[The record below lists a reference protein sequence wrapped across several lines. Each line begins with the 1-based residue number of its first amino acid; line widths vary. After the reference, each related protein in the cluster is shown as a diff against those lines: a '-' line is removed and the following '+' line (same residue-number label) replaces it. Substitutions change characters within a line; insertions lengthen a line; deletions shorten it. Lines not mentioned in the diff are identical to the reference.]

1 VATTL
6 PIFQPTPIF
15 KDRTDYRQVLIRE
28 MDAGKIP
35 LSLGRDC
42 PVKCEFCYE
51 LDHSYRETL
60 DPPKTS
66 DEDWKFILE
75 YISRK
80 PTDPTQF
87 WCLGGNEFMEW
98 TDLFLH
104 PKAMEWVEDFL
115 KYTDKSI
122 QFFTVG
128 FVHVPKIHQLAAQ
141 YPGRINFELSVITLS
156 DYRQRLMPHAP
167 SVKHLMKV
175 LDGPAVSSANF
186 YAFDQYTMSKDAAT
200 ISAINQQC
208 VLWMGTLTPVRG
220 LKEETA
226 SLMRQGRKFLPEE
239 ATRIYHL
246 GLPNLQTI
254 HTESYTT
261 AFLSRRRIVSLFD
274 SLELQ
279 KKDTVV
285 MAGSVHK
292 ILTMFR
298 KNRAKF
304 LYVPNALL
312 SGDSDCTVLLTF
324 DDIARRLTTEKVVH
338 VPKCI
343 MQSGRGPY
351 TDITGVSLEQ
361 LTLKVLLPVWLT
373 AVLLAATL
381 PRSMSVGAVVTLQVL
396 VIVILT
402 RKVGAGVTV
411 SACAAP
417 RVAPRAMMASLARSC
432 LFMMCRLSCGM
443 PRGLKGRVNES
454 GGATTMNRKVVI
466 AVGANLRSEY
476 PWQTSF

>member
-1 VATTL
+1 MLQAA
-6 PIFQPTPIF
+6 PIFTR
-15 KDRTDYRQVLIRE
+15 KDYRDVLRRE

-60 DPPKTS
+60 DPPKTT
-66 DEDWKFILE
+66 DEDWKFILD
-75 YISRK
+75 YISKK
-80 PTDPTQF
+80 PTDPKQF

-128 FVHVPKIHQLAAQ
+128 FVHVPKIHQLVAQ

-186 YAFDQYTMSKDAAT
+186 YSFDAHTMSKDAAT
-200 ISAINQQC
+200 ISAINQKC

-226 SLMRQGRKFLPEE
+226 GLMRQGRKHLAGE
-239 ATRIYHL
+239 ALRIYDAA
-246 GLPNLQTI
+246 LPNLQTI
-254 HTESYTT
+254 HTEAYIT
-261 AFLSRRRIVSLFD
+261 AFLSRKRIVSLFD
-274 SLELQ
+274 SLELE
-279 KKDTVV
+279 KKDTLVT
-285 MAGSVHK
+285 GWSVSK
-292 ILTMFR
+292 ILSMYR
-298 KNRAKF
+298 KNKARV
-304 LYVPNALL
+304 LYVPNAML

-324 DDIARRLTTEKVVH
+324 DDIARRLTTEKIIH

-351 TDITGVSLEQ
+351 SDITGVTLEQ
-361 LTLKVLLPVWLT
+361 FTEKTGVKVKVLHKVDTRFANEQLYRNGSLQNYIENYVRNPMT
-373 AVLLAATL
+373 QAYEAL
-381 PRSMSVGAVVTLQVL
+381 PRPA
-396 VIVILT
+396 
-402 RKVGAGVTV
+402 
-411 SACAAP
+411 
-417 RVAPRAMMASLARSC
+417 
-432 LFMMCRLSCGM
+432 
-443 PRGLKGRVNES
+443 
-454 GGATTMNRKVVI
+454 
-466 AVGANLRSEY
+466 
-476 PWQTSF
+476 

>member
-1 VATTL
+1 MLQAA
-6 PIFQPTPIF
+6 PIFA
-15 KDRTDYRQVLIRE
+15 KKDYREVLRRE

-66 DEDWKFILE
+66 DEDWKYILD
-75 YISRK
+75 YISKK
-80 PTDPTQF
+80 PTDPKQF

-128 FVHVPKIHQLAAQ
+128 FVHVPKIHQLVAQ

-156 DYRQRLMPHAP
+156 EYRQRLMPHAP

-186 YAFDQYTMSKDAAT
+186 YSFDANTMSKDAVE
-200 ISAINQQC
+200 ISKINQKC

-226 SLMRQGRKFLPEE
+226 GLMRQGRKHLAEE
-239 ATRIYHL
+239 ALRIYDAA
-246 GLPNLQTI
+246 LPNLQTI
-254 HTESYTT
+254 HTEAYIT
-261 AFLSRRRIVSLFD
+261 AFLSRKRIISLFD
-274 SLELQ
+274 SLELE
-279 KKDTVV
+279 KKDTLVT
-285 MAGSVHK
+285 GWSVSK
-292 ILTMFR
+292 ILSMYR
-298 KNRAKF
+298 KNKARV
-304 LYVPNALL
+304 LYVPNAML

-324 DDIARRLTTEKVVH
+324 DDIARRLTTEKMIH

-351 TDITGVSLEQ
+351 SDITGVTLEQ
-361 LTLKVLLPVWLT
+361 FTEKTGVKVKVLHKVDTRFANEQLYRNGSLQNYVENYIRNPMT
-373 AVLLAATL
+373 QAYEAL
-381 PRSMSVGAVVTLQVL
+381 PRPA
-396 VIVILT
+396 
-402 RKVGAGVTV
+402 
-411 SACAAP
+411 
-417 RVAPRAMMASLARSC
+417 
-432 LFMMCRLSCGM
+432 
-443 PRGLKGRVNES
+443 
-454 GGATTMNRKVVI
+454 
-466 AVGANLRSEY
+466 
-476 PWQTSF
+476 

>member
-1 VATTL
+1 MLQAA
-6 PIFQPTPIF
+6 PIFT
-15 KDRTDYRQVLIRE
+15 KNDYRDVLRRE

-60 DPPKTS
+60 DPPKTT
-66 DEDWKFILE
+66 DEDWKYILD
-75 YISRK
+75 YISKK
-80 PTDPTQF
+80 PTDPKQF

-128 FVHVPKIHQLAAQ
+128 FVHVPKIHQLVAQ

-186 YAFDQYTMSKDAAT
+186 YAFDTNTMSKDAVE
-200 ISAINQQC
+200 ISRINQKC

-226 SLMRQGRKFLPEE
+226 GLMRQGRKHLAEE
-239 ATRIYHL
+239 ALRIYDAA
-246 GLPNLQTI
+246 LPNLQTI
-254 HTESYTT
+254 HTEAYIT
-261 AFLSRRRIVSLFD
+261 AFLSRKRIVSLFD
-274 SLELQ
+274 SLELE
-279 KKDTVV
+279 KKDTLVT
-285 MAGSVHK
+285 GWSVSK
-292 ILTMFR
+292 ILSMYR
-298 KNRAKF
+298 KNKARV
-304 LYVPNALL
+304 LYVPNAML

-324 DDIARRLTTEKVVH
+324 DDIARRLTTEKMIH

-351 TDITGVSLEQ
+351 TDITGVTLEQ
-361 LTLKVLLPVWLT
+361 FTEKTGVKVKVLHKVDTRFANEQLYRNGSLQNYVENYVRNPLVQSYE
-373 AVLLAATL
+373 AL
-381 PRSMSVGAVVTLQVL
+381 PRPA
-396 VIVILT
+396 
-402 RKVGAGVTV
+402 
-411 SACAAP
+411 
-417 RVAPRAMMASLARSC
+417 
-432 LFMMCRLSCGM
+432 
-443 PRGLKGRVNES
+443 
-454 GGATTMNRKVVI
+454 
-466 AVGANLRSEY
+466 
-476 PWQTSF
+476 

>member
-1 VATTL
+1 MPTVL
-6 PIFQPTPIF
+6 PILQAAPLFT
-15 KDRTDYRQVLIRE
+15 KNDYREVLRRE

-51 LDHSYRETL
+51 LDHSYRETQ

-66 DEDWKFILE
+66 DEDWKYILD
-75 YISRK
+75 YIGRK
-80 PTDPTQF
+80 PTNPKQF

-115 KYTDKSI
+115 KHTDKSI

-128 FVHVPKIHQLAAQ
+128 FVHVPKIHQLVAQ

-186 YAFDQYTMSKDAAT
+186 YAFDAYTMSKDAAL
-200 ISAINQQC
+200 ISSINPKC

-220 LKEETA
+220 LKDDTA
-226 SLMRQGRKFLPEE
+226 GLMRQGRKYLAEE
-239 ATRIYHL
+239 AQRIYDA

-254 HTESYTT
+254 HTEAYTT

-274 SLELQ
+274 SLELD
-279 KKDTVV
+279 KKDTLVT
-285 MAGSVHK
+285 AWSVYK
-292 ILTMFR
+292 ILTMYR
-298 KNRAKF
+298 KNRARF
-304 LYVPNALL
+304 LYVPNTML

-324 DDIARRLTTEKVVH
+324 DDIARRLTTQKVVH
-338 VPKCI
+338 IPKCI

-351 TDITGVSLEQ
+351 SDITGVTLEQ
-361 LTLKVLLPVWLT
+361 FMKKT
-373 AVLLAATL
+373 
-381 PRSMSVGAVVTLQVL
+381 
-396 VIVILT
+396 
-402 RKVGAGVTV
+402 GVTV
-411 SACAAP
+411 KVLHKIDTRFANEQLYKHGSLQNYVESYVRSPMREAYEAVP
-417 RVAPRAMMASLARSC
+417 RPA
-432 LFMMCRLSCGM
+432 
-443 PRGLKGRVNES
+443 
-454 GGATTMNRKVVI
+454 
-466 AVGANLRSEY
+466 
-476 PWQTSF
+476 W

>member
-1 VATTL
+1 MPMPLPMLQAA
-6 PIFQPTPIF
+6 PIFTR
-15 KDRTDYRQVLIRE
+15 KDYRDVLRRE

-60 DPPKTS
+60 DPPKTT
-66 DEDWKFILE
+66 DEDWKFILD
-75 YISRK
+75 YISKK
-80 PTDPTQF
+80 PTDPKQF

-128 FVHVPKIHQLAAQ
+128 FVHVPKIHQLVAQ

-186 YAFDQYTMSKDAAT
+186 YSFDAHTMSKDAAT
-200 ISAINQQC
+200 ISAINQKC

-226 SLMRQGRKFLPEE
+226 GLMRQGRKHLAGE
-239 ATRIYHL
+239 ALRIYDAA
-246 GLPNLQTI
+246 LPNLQTI
-254 HTESYTT
+254 HTEAYIT
-261 AFLSRRRIVSLFD
+261 AFLSRKRIVSLFD
-274 SLELQ
+274 SLELE
-279 KKDTVV
+279 KKDTLVT
-285 MAGSVHK
+285 GWSVSK
-292 ILTMFR
+292 ILSMYR
-298 KNRAKF
+298 KNKARV
-304 LYVPNALL
+304 LYVPNAML

-324 DDIARRLTTEKVVH
+324 DDIARRLTTEKIIH

-351 TDITGVSLEQ
+351 SDITGVTLEQ
-361 LTLKVLLPVWLT
+361 FTEKTGVKVKVLHKVDTRFANEQLYRNGSLQNYIENYVRNPMT
-373 AVLLAATL
+373 QAYEAL
-381 PRSMSVGAVVTLQVL
+381 PRPA
-396 VIVILT
+396 
-402 RKVGAGVTV
+402 
-411 SACAAP
+411 
-417 RVAPRAMMASLARSC
+417 
-432 LFMMCRLSCGM
+432 
-443 PRGLKGRVNES
+443 
-454 GGATTMNRKVVI
+454 
-466 AVGANLRSEY
+466 
-476 PWQTSF
+476 